1 MDGYVKEDTDFKIG
15 DLVIHKDAGR
25 EMWLVLEIQWVMC
38 STDNRMGREL
48 VLMDCVTNKTKTS
61 LARFYCKF
69 LAS

>member
-15 DLVIHKDAGR
+15 DLVIHKGAGR

-38 STDNRMGREL
+38 SADNRMGREL
-48 VLMDCVTNKTKTS
+48 VLMDCATNKTKTS
-61 LARFYCKF
+61 LARFYCKY